1 MANGLFK
8 KKNFGAMT
16 NNSQSS
22 TDNTADNELMS
33 CRVTSDEDETPEGLS
48 STDGPIHVVHTRS
61 KTPPKT
67 TPPAAKE
74 PEDSTTSI
82 AVAAS
87 ELHAPTQ
94 EQATSQTSPAMSLEP
109 AAQVASMGQ
118 PGGIDNTQDSQPAD
132 SLTPPKTPLAAPLPP
147 PTQEHQAMSEG
158 GQQRRTRRPPKD
170 GKKSLVARIDVN
182 LHKRVIMTAE
192 ARDLSMTDLVILM
205 IEHCCPAP

>member
-1 MANGLFK
+1 MTNSHFK
-8 KKNFGAMT
+8 KKDFGARK

-22 TDNTADNELMS
+22 TDNSADNELMS
-33 CRVTSDEDETPEGLS
+33 CQVTRYEDETPEDLT
-48 STDGPIHVVHTRS
+48 STDGPIHIVHTRS
-61 KTPPKT
+61 KTPPKP
-67 TPPAAKE
+67 TPPVAKE
-74 PEDSTTSI
+74 PEDSTASLSVT
-82 AVAAS
+82 AS
-87 ELHAPTQ
+87 ELHVSAQ
-94 EQATSQTSPAMSLEP
+94 EQATSQTSPAMSSEP
-109 AAQVASMGQ
+109 AAQVTSSAQ